1 MKKKKLWMLTF
12 ILTCGL
18 TLTAC
23 SNSENTTTADLT
35 VLTEWQAGKT
45 VSEDVV
51 ATYGGRL

>member
-23 SNSENTTTADLT
+23 SNSDNTTTADLT